1 MYNNYEIW
9 NKKDD
14 IKGKDANYW
23 FENYPE
29 FIEGDVILFKDN
41 LGIVRYVESINT
53 LKYNYNIDIKLNTN
67 DAIKKY
73 VDLIEEKR
81 NIEKLTYEKL
91 IEGLQAVLRGDM
103 QELAYILYPK
113 DFKNINVLNM
123 NK

>member
-103 QELAYILYPK
+103 QELAYILYPE